1 MVNKKRS
8 IRLWPVPPPFRNH
21 GNYVVSVA
29 ELNRW
34 LAEKAEEAGA
44 YILTETTGHKL
55 LVEDDKV
62 VGVRTGDK
70 GRDKEGGQ
78 KGNFEP
84 GSDVIAKA
92 TVLAEGCWGHLTG
105 AAQKGL
111 GLAGNDPQVWA
122 LGVKEVWEVEKPLE
136 KVIHT
141 LGWPLRPQ
149 AKYQEFG
156 GSWIYGMNREGEKP
170 KVSIGFVCGLD
181 NADARLS
188 VHDLLQEFKL
198 HPLVKKIL
206 EGGKRVAWG
215 AKAIPEG
222 GYWALPRLSH
232 PGMVICGDAGGMVNV
247 PKLKGIHYA
256 IESGRLAAE
265 TIYKQLKAGSSDF
278 SEYETAVHEGDI
290 GKDLYESRNMKQP
303 FAKGLIVGGAI
314 VNAMTVTKGRFPA
327 GHWPT
332 HRDAEAPLLM
342 TDRHKRY
349 PKPDGKYT
357 FDKLSGVFLTGNAT
371 RDDAPS
377 HIRIEKRVPR
387 EVAEAWQWMCPAGV
401 YEVPEDAPEERAGRP
416 DRQPLQLRPVRRDH
430 RQGRA
435 PDAARGRRRAALPD
449 HLSAHRG
456 RAPQLGARSR
466 VLLRDA
472 ASRAVLALL
481 ALALAAPAAG
491 AAVPRWA
498 AKAVLADCERG
509 ADETRPR
516 GRVRGPDAH
525 RRAAPPGCR
534 CASRCRPARPTR
546 RAGAPVAAPGFGT
559 LGRLGARDVA
569 LRLHQAR
576 RGPARAGRLPRAAA
590 LPLALRRAAARSRR
604 RAAARARAASP
615 TRGRT
620 SSSARSPCSATAK
633 PGRYRY
639 VAFVRN
645 TGRSAAEASSLRV
658 AFGGAG
664 AAARAGRSRS
674 SPARASR

>member
-1 MVNKKRS
+1 MSSSNGRVAPSQFPPPVDSAEEFVGPPTDAEDERIEVGVAIVGGGQAGLACAIRLLQLLEDDPELTEKLGEVPVAVVEKGKVAGAHQLSGGVMNPSSIRELLPDDDSWPHYGEVEGESVHFMVNKKRS
-8 IRLWPVPPPFRNH
+8 IRLRPVPPPFRNH
-21 GNYVVSVA
+21 GNHVVSVA

-44 YILTETTGHKL
+44 YILTETSGQKL
-55 LVEDDKV
+55 LVEDGKV

-70 GRDKEGGQ
+70 GRDKEGGE

-84 GSDVIAKA
+84 GSDVMARA

-105 AAQKGL
+105 AAQKSL
-111 GLAGNDPQVWA
+111 GLAGTDPQVWA
-122 LGVKEVWEVEKPLE
+122 LGVKEVWEVEQPLN

-149 AKYQEFG
+149 AKYREFG

-170 KVSIGFVCGLD
+170 KVSIGCVCGLD

-198 HPLVKKIL
+198 HPLVKKVL

-265 TIYKQLKAGSSDF
+265 TIYRQLKAGSSDF
-278 SEYETAVHEGDI
+278 SEYERAVHEGAI

-303 FAKGLIVGGAI
+303 FAKGLVVGGAI
-314 VNAMTVTKGRFPA
+314 VNAMTVTKGKFPG

-332 HRDAEAPLLM
+332 HRDAEAGLLM
-342 TDRHKRY
+342 TDRNERY

-401 YEVPEDAPEERAGRP
+401 YEVPEDAPEE
-416 DRQPLQLRPVRRDH
+416 
-430 RQGRA
+430 
-435 PDAARGRRRAALPD
+435 
-449 HLSAHRG
+449 
-456 RAPQLGARSR
+456 GAVDLIVNPSNC
-466 VLLRDA
+466 VQC
-472 ASRAVLALL
+472 
-481 ALALAAPAAG
+481 G
-491 AAVPRWA
+491 AIT
-498 AKAVLADCERG
+498 AKG
-509 ADETRPR
+509 
-516 GRVRGPDAH
+516 
-525 RRAAPPGCR
+525 
-534 CASRCRPARPTR
+534 
-546 RAGAPVAAPGFGT
+546 
-559 LGRLGARDVA
+559 GRLTPPEGGD
-569 LRLHQAR
+569 
-576 RGPARAGRLPRAAA
+576 GPLYGI
-590 LPLALRRAAARSRR
+590 
-604 RAAARARAASP
+604 
-615 TRGRT
+615 T
-620 SSSARSPCSATAK
+620 
-633 PGRYRY
+633 
-639 VAFVRN
+639 
-645 TGRSAAEASSLRV
+645 
-658 AFGGAG
+658 
-664 AAARAGRSRS
+664 
-674 SPARASR
+674 